1 MKLLTPLLVTIAIFF
16 ISAIILS
23 PLLLSMVGYS
33 SAEGSYHALTHA
45 LILSLIFTVIVCTFV
60 IVEAIKEQKRIN
72 DSE

>member
-1 MKLLTPLLVTIAIFF
+1 MKLVIPFVVTIAIYF

-23 PLLLSMVGYS
+23 PLLSLVGYS

-60 IVEAIKEQKRIN
+60 IVEIIKEQKEN
-72 DSE
+72 